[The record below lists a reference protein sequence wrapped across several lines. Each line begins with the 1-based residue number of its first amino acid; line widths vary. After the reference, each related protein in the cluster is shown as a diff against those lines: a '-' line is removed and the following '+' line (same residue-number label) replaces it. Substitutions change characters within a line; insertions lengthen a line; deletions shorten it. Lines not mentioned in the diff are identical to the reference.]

1 VSWTTSIPASTM
13 PPCCQRA
20 RRKGSLRA
28 RALTCRGPVRCENP
42 EVINLSPSKRFVA
55 IHEEIGLLEFL
66 CQLVLGHLERA
77 PPKNAPMPQELYAS
91 VAKRIVAANP
101 VV

>member
-1 VSWTTSIPASTM
+1 VRDEKVACKLEPS
-13 PPCCQRA
+13 RA
-20 RRKGSLRA
+20 EVQYAAKK
-28 RALTCRGPVRCENP
+28 P
-42 EVINLSPSKRFVA
+42 EVINLSLSKRFIA
-55 IHEEIGLLEFL
+55 IQEEIGLLEFL